1 MKYLDTNIWIYA
13 IMAHPKY
20 GKKCMQILE
29 DLEKGKLEVVI
40 SVQVLSEVANV
51 LYRRFGVRDT
61 VNHVG
66 AILSYPLKV
75 IDVTPD
81 IVVRAAEYSK
91 NYGILP
97 YDGIHVA
104 SALSSFVTEIISA
117 DGEFDKVDII
127 KRVDPLEFGATEK
140 SR

>member
-29 DLEKGKLEVVI
+29 GLEKGALEAVI

-51 LYRRFGVRDT
+51 LYRRFGIRDT

-75 IDVTPD
+75 IDLTPD
-81 IVVRAAEYSK
+81 IVVRATEYSRD
-91 NYGILP
+91 YGILP

-104 SALSSFVTEIISA
+104 SALSSLVTEILSA
-117 DGEFDKVDII
+117 DKELDKVGTI
-127 KRVDPLEFGATEK
+127 KRIDPLEFRLPK
-140 SR
+140 K

>member
-20 GKKCMQILE
+20 GEKCMQILE
-29 DLEKGKLEVVI
+29 DLEKGALEAVI

-51 LYRRFGVRDT
+51 LYRRFGIRDT

-75 IDVTPD
+75 IDLTPD
-81 IVVRAAEYSK
+81 IVLRAAEYSRD
-91 NYGILP
+91 YGILP

-104 SALSSFVTEIISA
+104 SALSSFVTEILSA
-117 DGEFDKVDII
+117 DKELDKVGIV
-127 KRVDPLEFGATEK
+127 KRIDPLEFSPAEK
-140 SR
+140 